1 MSVQAQKGNKI
12 LRISEDAIEKYLG
25 MGYNIIGADG
35 AVVKKAV
42 PSDNNQL
49 TLEYKKSVEEIQNL
63 KLEIASLEKRNA
75 MLTQENKRL
84 VAELEEAKAV
94 PEKPTRKRRQ
104 SAEKVVEEKVEEPT
118 IEQPEEQ
125 VAETEEVAE

>member
-35 AVVKKAV
+35 AVLQKAV

-49 TLEYKKSVEEIQNL
+49 KLEYTQSVQEIENL

-75 MLTQENKRL
+75 MLVQENKRL
-84 VAELEEAKAV
+84 TAELEKAIAPADAPVEAEADTEPK
-94 PEKPTRKRRQ
+94 KTRKRKSQ
-104 SAEKVVEEKVEEPT
+104 NT
-118 IEQPEEQ
+118 
-125 VAETEEVAE
+125 ETETAEVTE